1 MIVMLPV
8 KEIEEFVKEN
18 VTDTLIT
25 HDFSHFKRV
34 SIGARWFVTIL
45 KGTKEE
51 ETLAYIAGLLHDC
64 VRPDT
69 EKVCHAVASTEK
81 ARKILNNFNID
92 PESIER
98 IAQAIR
104 DHRKP
109 VKWTSPLH
117 QSVYLADKTL
127 ESMGHYVTFRR
138 CVYVGE
144 CRDYNGK
151 PFEQSIENYLE
162 YRLKK
167 FDFTKFPLVFQPLV
181 KEMFRPA
188 IGFHEIFKRREDWS
202 LRLARFCYDKGRD
215 KSATMDEII
224 RNFSPD
230 SEEAKTFKIE
240 SLKYIEGRK
249 FDYFKKLVN
258 QSKQTE
264 EVKE

>member
-1 MIVMLPV
+1 MLPV

-34 SIGARWFVTIL
+34 SIGARWFVTVL

-69 EKVCHAVASTEK
+69 EKICHAVASTEK
-81 ARKILNNFNID
+81 ARKILNNFNIE

-117 QSVYLADKTL
+117 QSVYLADKL
-127 ESMGHYVTFRR
+127 MEQMGHYIAFRR
-138 CVYVGE
+138 CVFVGE
-144 CRDYNGK
+144 CSDYVGR
-151 PFEQSIENYLE
+151 PFESSIENQFD
-162 YRLKK
+162 YRINK
-167 FDFTKFPLVFQPLV
+167 FDFTKFPSVFHSMA
-181 KEMFRPA
+181 KEMLKPS
-188 IGFHEIFKRREDWS
+188 IGFHAGFKKREQWAIY
-202 LRLARFCYDKGRD
+202 LARFCYEKGREGQT
-215 KSATMDEII
+215 AMERIIMD
-224 RNFSPD
+224 FQPD
-230 SEEAKTFKIE
+230 SEESETYKKEAIE
-240 SLKYIEGRK
+240 YIKGRK

-258 QSKQTE
+258 QSKRIGE
-264 EVKE
+264 